1 MKYKQG
7 EVVLVKV
14 IFSEGSGVKKRP
26 ALIISDKYYHN
37 HRQEVI
43 ISAITSNINRLLAGD
58 TKIQDWQKVG
68 LKYPSLVTGIIQTIK
83 TNMIERKL
91 GMLSERDFLEMQ
103 INLKKSLSSKC
114 AGKKVLL
121 EVYFFQDLFTGKNQ
135 LFQH

>member
-14 IFSEGSGVKKRP
+14 IFSESSGVKKRP

-37 HRQEVI
+37 HRQEVVV
-43 ISAITSNINRLLAGD
+43 SAITSNIDRLLSGD
-58 TKIQDWQKVG
+58 TKIQDWQKGG

-91 GMLSERDFLEMQ
+91 GKLSERDFLETQ
-103 INLKKSLSSKC
+103 INLKKSL
-114 AGKKVLL
+114 GFL
-121 EVYFFQDLFTGKNQ
+121 E
-135 LFQH
+135 

>member
-7 EVVLVKV
+7 DVVLVKV
-14 IFSEGSGVKKRP
+14 VFSEGSGVKKRP

-37 HRQEVI
+37 HRQEVVV
-43 ISAITSNINRLLAGD
+43 SAITSNINRLLAGD

-91 GMLSERDFLEMQ
+91 GKLSERDFLETQ
-103 INLKKSLSSKC
+103 INLKKSL
-114 AGKKVLL
+114 GFL
-121 EVYFFQDLFTGKNQ
+121 G
-135 LFQH
+135 